1 MLLYIFSFKCQCIDF
16 WLEIVIFQ
24 ISLFLMSAKME
35 EKQEKKISKKQRIIA
50 WIFAFI
56 VLLIAVNSWKN
67 AVDSWKKSIV
77 GSSSETYV
85 SAETQKM
92 RNVVQSRID
101 TITELFPNEQSE
113 FIKAECKDDCKEA
126 DLNIYYSETP
136 NIEWIKDTVDFIARG
151 QSVNLSNELADENLS
166 DQARVYIYVN
176 DVNIY
181 RCSAYKKS
189 IWACKDLR

>member
-1 MLLYIFSFKCQCIDF
+1 
-16 WLEIVIFQ
+16 
-24 ISLFLMSAKME
+24 ME
-35 EKQEKKISKKQRIIA
+35 EKQEKKISKKQRIFV